1 MNYLSTARPFGH
13 SYHLADEIFSDKPF
27 DNLFFPFAARP
38 KQTKQTKQ
46 TKQKTVTATPAD
58 IYQTDSGYTIELE
71 VPGISKEAISIDI
84 EDGVLKVDAEVS
96 AAETGDNVVDLRR
109 ERYRG
114 TVKRSFTLSEEIDEE
129 SIAASLDNG
138 ILTIKLARREPVEEK
153 VRRIEVN

>member
-1 MNYLSTARPFGH
+1 MNHLSTARPFGH

-38 KQTKQTKQ
+38 KQTKQ
-46 TKQKTVTATPAD
+46 KTVTATPAD

-71 VPGISKEAISIDI
+71 VPGISKEAISINI